1 LEQVEVVVL
10 DLQILHVLADRVVVD
25 MEVLILVILLA
36 LALMEK
42 VLVVEVVQ
50 NLPHKNLQLGVE
62 VDVL

>member
-1 LEQVEVVVL
+1 
-10 DLQILHVLADRVVVD
+10 VVVD